1 MAEPV
6 RGWTSVNKNRAA
18 LAMWALLIAIPASE
32 AAACS
37 VAPGW
42 KPPPLVEWL
51 ANSPV
56 SFIGTVISSG
66 WPEGKIV
73 VGSPPREIIFGR
85 RTREPAS
92 AKFRIE
98 VAFRGVTTPVFE
110 VRQGESTCDNE
121 FQPGE
126 RWLFVGTKYGSFKF
140 GGSRILRSG
149 LGNEFP
155 LRADDRN
162 AVLQVFPDAE
172 IE

>member
-1 MAEPV
+1 M
-6 RGWTSVNKNRAA
+6 NRTRTA
-18 LAMWALLIAIPASE
+18 LAMGALLLAIPASE

-37 VAPGW
+37 SAPGW
-42 KPPPLVEWL
+42 TPPPLAEWL
-51 ANSPV
+51 AHSPV

-73 VGSPPREIIFGR
+73 VGSPPREIVVGR
-85 RTREPAS
+85 RTRELVN

-98 VAFRGVTTPVFE
+98 VGLRGVTTPLFE
-110 VRQGESTCDNE
+110 VQQGETTCDNE

-126 RWLFVGTKYGSFKF
+126 RWLFVGTRNGSFVF

-149 LGNEFP
+149 LGDEFP

-162 AVLQVFPDAE
+162 AILQVFPDTKLD
-172 IE
+172 

>member
-1 MAEPV
+1 M
-6 RGWTSVNKNRAA
+6 NKNRAA
-18 LAMWALLIAIPASE
+18 LAMLALLFAIPASE
-32 AAACS
+32 GAACS
-37 VAPGW
+37 IATGW

-56 SFIGTVISSG
+56 SFIGTVITSG

-85 RTREPAS
+85 RTRGPVN

-98 VAFRGVTTPVFE
+98 VALRGVTTPVFE
-110 VRQGESTCDNE
+110 VRQGEDTCDNE

-126 RWLFVGTKYGSFKF
+126 RWLFVGTRNGSFVF

-149 LGNEFP
+149 LGDEFP

-162 AVLQVFPDAE
+162 AILQVFPDAKLD
-172 IE
+172 

>member
-1 MAEPV
+1 M
-6 RGWTSVNKNRAA
+6 NKNRPT
-18 LAMWALLIAIPASE
+18 LTMLTLLVAILSSE

-42 KPPPLVEWL
+42 KPPPLAEWL

-56 SFIGTVISSG
+56 SFIGTVITSG

-73 VGSPPREIIFGR
+73 VGSPPREIMFGR
-85 RTREPAS
+85 RTREPAN

-98 VAFRGVTTPVFE
+98 VALRGVTTPLFE
-110 VRQGESTCDNE
+110 VRQGEHTCDNE

-126 RWLFVGTKYGSFKF
+126 RWLFVGTRNGSFIF

-162 AVLQVFPDAE
+162 AIL
-172 IE
+172 